1 MIAAV
6 FFPHNPHA
14 SSFDLQ
20 AIAVASIKAGLQLY
34 TNGRQMALLPRP
46 MAGWSQIAN

>member
-6 FFPHNPHA
+6 FFPRNPAA

-20 AIAVASIKAGLQLY
+20 AIAVASLRAGLQLY
-34 TNGRQMALLPRP
+34 SNGRQLALLPRP
-46 MAGWSQIAN
+46 LAGWHPIAN